1 MKYQDYIDKGFER
14 HQMSDDVEY
23 SNIGFQPYFLIKTIA
38 KNVMIEVYCTELDK
52 AYLWIHINENESKKI
67 LLTPEQ
73 LEEML

>member
-1 MKYQDYIDKGFER
+1 MKYQDYINKGFER

-23 SNIGFQPYFLIKTIA
+23 SNIGFQPYCLTKTIA
-38 KNVMIEVYCTELDK
+38 ENVLIEVYCTKLKK